1 MVQWF
6 WLFRATYHCATR
18 RSAIS
23 QRNVNQQVWNLDLA
37 FLPWLVWHMIWI
49 LGRTI
54 CLTFPNEAKWQDCG
68 MKSSSQ
74 FEANV
79 FKWKSHPW
87 TRDSEVQVHS
97 WATLICSNVFR
108 SLEHCDVCTTWTLIS
123 ATNVVLWTSLFS
135 SQSPAARIRLLCI
148 FNSATGLT
156 EESTQRYQAYHCMS
170 LLGPHKWLN
179 CTELIEF
186 VELGPHFV
194 FHREANQT
202 AIEAPQMIRS
212 RWVATRSA
220 SWLMCSSNNVAF
232 FDDASLQ
239 KMGKQGEN
247 AQRPKISWDL
257 TVWKKHDYCHTSE
270 SNMQWDFDKIWNAFQ
285 CCVVLL
291 RWYCGESTWCFL
303 GSFGNQV
310 FVPRTFHDTYPD
322 IRVIQC

>member
-1 MVQWF
+1 
-6 WLFRATYHCATR
+6 
-18 RSAIS
+18 
-23 QRNVNQQVWNLDLA
+23 
-37 FLPWLVWHMIWI
+37 
-49 LGRTI
+49 
-54 CLTFPNEAKWQDCG
+54 

-170 LLGPHKWLN
+170 LFGAWIILN
-179 CTELIEF
+179 SLNSLNLAHILRF
-186 VELGPHFV
+186 IGKQ
-194 FHREANQT
+194 NQT

-212 RWVATRSA
+212 RWVATRSV
-220 SWLMCSSNNVAF
+220 SWLMCSSNNVTCF
-232 FDDASLQ
+232 WCCQLTKKLGNIGKTHNVQ
-239 KMGKQGEN
+239 KFREIWLSERNMTTATHLNPTCSE
-247 AQRPKISWDL
+247 IL
-257 TVWKKHDYCHTSE
+257 TRFGTLSSVVWCY
-270 SNMQWDFDKIWNAFQ
+270 
-285 CCVVLL
+285 
-291 RWYCGESTWCFL
+291 
-303 GSFGNQV
+303 
-310 FVPRTFHDTYPD
+310 
-322 IRVIQC
+322 